1 MSGENFPVNNVNA
14 DGGASADAGGDA
26 EVANVVNNAEKKPNN
41 KRLAR
46 RALAAVMAI
55 ASLTGAGC
63 SKNKKDGKESRQ
75 PETKHTMATMDPSA
89 VVTETPNTISTG
101 DVTISTG
108 EFTDPTSETKKQGD
122 LPEILKADPEY
133 KNNSYYKYTVENTEV
148 RPTFDLEDY
157 LYAEAPADG
166 APVSPSGHF
175 NLVKFCEDFGI
186 DKSNIDIL
194 GSGEAII
201 GNKKEAAIEFTSD
214 YQLAYY
220 YNGKMVCL
228 YSSGG
233 MGGIKKDGIS
243 FHAENSESGKYEF
256 VSNLH
261 CNETTMGVL
270 ELMTCALRD
279 GKADP
284 FNQ

>member
-14 DGGASADAGGDA
+14 DGGASANTGGDA

-41 KRLAR
+41 KRLTR
-46 RALAAVMAI
+46 RALATVMAI

-133 KNNSYYKYTVENTEV
+133 ENDSFYVYNQENTEV
-148 RPTFDLEDY
+148 RPTFDFEDY
-157 LYAEAPADG
+157 LYAEAPANG
-166 APVSPSGHF
+166 APVSPNGHF
-175 NLVKFCEDFGI
+175 NLVKFCEDLGI
-186 DKSNIDIL
+186 DKSSIGVL
-194 GSGEAII
+194 GSGEAIV
-201 GNKKEAAIEFTSD
+201 GDKNDVAVVFTDECS
-214 YQLAYY
+214 LRYY
-220 YNGKMVCL
+220 VDGKLVCI
-228 YSSGG
+228 YDSGG
-233 MGGIKKDGIS
+233 AAGTKKDGIS
-243 FHAENSESGKYEF
+243 FHVENDESGKCEF
-256 VSNLH
+256 ASNLH
-261 CNETTMGVL
+261 YSETTMGVL
-270 ELMTCALRD
+270 ELMLCAQRD
-279 GKADP
+279 GKTNP
-284 FNQ
+284 FKQ

>member
-14 DGGASADAGGDA
+14 DGGASANAGSDA
-26 EVANVVNNAEKKPNN
+26 EVTNVVNNAEKKPNN
-41 KRLAR
+41 KRLSR
-46 RALAAVMAI
+46 RALATVMAI
-55 ASLTGAGC
+55 LSLTGAGC

-133 KNNSYYKYTVENTEV
+133 GNHCEVYNQDNTEV
-148 RPTFDLEDY
+148 KPTFDLEDY
-157 LYAEAPADG
+157 LYAETPADG

-186 DKSNIDIL
+186 DKSDINVS
-194 GSGEAII
+194 GSGKTII
-201 GNKKEAAIEFTSD
+201 GDKDKLAIEFTSD
-214 YQLAYY
+214 HQLAYY
-220 YNGKMVCL
+220 CNGKLACI
-228 YSSGG
+228 YDSGG
-233 MGGIKKDGIS
+233 MAGMKKDGIS

-256 VSNLH
+256 AASLH

-270 ELMTCALRD
+270 ELMMCALRD
-279 GKADP
+279 GKTDP